1 MKIKNPFIILLL
13 GVFFM
18 PLHLYAQKDSIINKI
33 NSLNFE
39 YYQSINK
46 NPQNSLNFAK
56 KAFSY
61 YKKVESTELKF
72 KIAANYTTALFVNEH
87 YNEALSVLNKIEVI
101 NIKDN
106 NKALYFTL
114 RGLIQNDL
122 NNYSLAEENY
132 KKALELYL
140 KLEDK
145 DNEFTILN
153 NLGLLYNN
161 IGDYKRSLRYYLKCY
176 EIINNLEIKV
186 DRYKYYTNIGTV
198 SYNLNDY
205 NNALE
210 LFTSA
215 LNEAKIN
222 SDTIRIFRAHEKL
235 AQTNVALNNIP
246 IAITHYNKVLEV
258 YKRLDLQKDV
268 CNILLRMGD
277 IFYSQDNKNIAFNY
291 YNDCLKIAKLNS
303 FPQEEYE
310 SSLKIG
316 IYYQEK
322 SNINKASDFYKKIIK
337 NEANITNIEI
347 VKKAYYALYTI
358 EKQKNKK
365 NTSLNYLEHYLNLN
379 KKINEKQLISQKE
392 QIQIQYNLKQKEF
405 ELENLQINYRLNE
418 LKLKNRKQQLR
429 ALILF
434 SILIVFIFIFVLSI
448 YLQKK
453 KAQQQLSIQNE
464 KLISKNKEI
473 KIKRKELSELNL
485 IKDQLLSIIAH
496 DVKSPLTDLNNLL
509 FIFRH
514 NIEALNKNELKKNFT
529 IIESN
534 TSNLLNLLNNIL
546 NWTINQ
552 SSGIKVKKSEFS
564 LTKLIKTNLNLIE
577 SSSMAKD
584 VSVIFENSSSDI
596 NIQSDYNIVN
606 FAVRNVLSN
615 AIKFT
620 NKKGLVSVKI
630 IETKNNI
637 IQIQISDNGI
647 GFNEKIHTLLKNNS
661 EKVPTTD
668 GTEKEK
674 GYGIGLSLC
683 KKMLAKINSEIIYKK
698 NKPIG
703 SIFTICLKQ

>member
-1 MKIKNPFIILLL
+1 
-13 GVFFM
+13 M
-18 PLHLYAQKDSIINKI
+18 PLNTYAQNDSIINKI
-33 NSLNFE
+33 NSLNFN

-46 NPQNSLNFAK
+46 NPQNSLNFSK

-61 YKKVESTELKF
+61 YKEVQSPELKF
-72 KIAANYTTALFVNEH
+72 KIAANYTTALFVNEY
-87 YNEALSVLNKIEVI
+87 YNEALSILNQIKTISI
-101 NIKDN
+101 NDN

-114 RGLIQNDL
+114 RGLIENDL
-122 NNYSLAEENY
+122 NHYSLAEENY
-132 KKALELYL
+132 KKALQLYL

-161 IGDYKRSLRYYLKCY
+161 IGDYKRSLEYYLRCY

-205 NNALE
+205 NNALKS
-210 LFTSA
+210 FNSA
-215 LNEAKIN
+215 LNEAKLN

-235 AQTNVALNNIP
+235 AQTNVALNNTS
-246 IAITHYNKVLEV
+246 IAISHYNKALEV
-258 YKRLDLQKDV
+258 YKQLGLQKDV
-268 CNILLRMGD
+268 CYILLQLGG
-277 IFYSQDNKNIAFNY
+277 IYYSQGKKNIAFNY
-291 YNDCLKIAKLNS
+291 YNDCLTIAKLNS
-303 FPQEEYE
+303 FLQEEYE
-310 SSLKIG
+310 SSLNLG

-322 SNINKASDFYKKIIK
+322 SNLNKASFFFKKIIK
-337 NEANITNIEI
+337 NETNITNIEI

-358 EKQKNKK
+358 EKQQNNKNI
-365 NTSLNYLEHYLNLN
+365 SLNYLEHFLNLD

-405 ELENLQINYRLNE
+405 ELENLQINYHLNE
-418 LKLKNRKQQLR
+418 LQLKNRKQQLR

-434 SILIVFIFIFVLSI
+434 SILIAIVFIFVLSF

-453 KAQQQLSIQNE
+453 KAQRQLSIQNK
-464 KLISKNKEI
+464 KLISRNTEI
-473 KIKRKELSELNL
+473 KAKRKELLELNL

-496 DVKSPLTDLNNLL
+496 DVKSPLTDLKNLL

-514 NIEALNKNELKKNFT
+514 NIDVLNKNELKKNFT

-552 SSGIKVKKSEFS
+552 SSGIKVKESEFS

-577 SSSMAKD
+577 SSSIAKD
-584 VSVIFENSSSDI
+584 VSVIFENSSSDF
-596 NIQSDYNIVN
+596 NIKSDYNIVN

-615 AIKFT
+615 AVKFT
-620 NKKGLVSVKI
+620 NKKGLVLVKI

-637 IQIQISDNGI
+637 VKIQISDSGI

-683 KKMLAKINSEIIYKK
+683 KKMLAKIDSKIIYKK
-698 NKPIG
+698 NEPTG